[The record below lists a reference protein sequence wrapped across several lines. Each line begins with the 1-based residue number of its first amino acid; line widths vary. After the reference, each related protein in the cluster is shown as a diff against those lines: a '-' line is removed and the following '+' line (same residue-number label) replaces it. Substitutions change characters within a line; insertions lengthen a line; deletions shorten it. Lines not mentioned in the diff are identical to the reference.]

1 MNEFNWELLTHLS
14 TPNKV
19 SWADLVF
26 LSEAERED
34 FCNVNMVTLKAH
46 YYDLVCELA
55 FNRAL
60 ASENTSSLFTLA
72 DNEMKKIFES
82 GEVNVRQFIE
92 YDGADELTICLNRD
106 KLDDIAVVDFLL
118 QFDWIY
124 GFEKGRR
131 EFGHTFTFTQEELN
145 LPFKTG
151 MIHQTLG
158 EQKEC

>member
-14 TPNKV
+14 APNKV
-19 SWADLVF
+19 LWTDLVF

-46 YYDLVCELA
+46 YYDLVCERA
-55 FNRAL
+55 FDRAL
-60 ASENTSSLFTLA
+60 ASENTSSLFTLV
-72 DNEMKKIFES
+72 DTEMKKIFGS
-82 GEVNVRQFIE
+82 GEVTVRQFIE

-118 QFDWIY
+118 QFDWIC

-131 EFGHTFTFTQEELN
+131 DFGHTFTFTQKELN
-145 LPFKTG
+145 LLPKTG
-151 MIHQTLG
+151 MIHPTLG
-158 EQKEC
+158 